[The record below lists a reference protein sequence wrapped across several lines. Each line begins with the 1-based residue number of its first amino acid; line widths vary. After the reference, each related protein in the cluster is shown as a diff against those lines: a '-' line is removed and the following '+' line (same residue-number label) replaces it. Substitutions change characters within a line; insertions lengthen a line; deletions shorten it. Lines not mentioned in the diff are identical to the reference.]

1 MPDETP
7 VDPMDEAD
15 PFDLLTDQEV
25 AKWIKMS
32 RRTLQDYRYTDRGK
46 GPPYYPISANAVRYS
61 RREVAQWLLR
71 LRKTGREKDSG
82 LKPEAVRKA
91 IEEYEQ
97 TEVIRALGETGEP
110 VEPTR
115 LRLSMKSRLIAA
127 ADHLKADESE
137 RAKRPATD
145 SLKMLTELS
154 DDNGMLFATIAR
166 LLEIIDH
173 RGLPERPT
181 PAQKTAVAAARGMLR
196 GTRWERI

>member
-15 PFDLLTDQEV
+15 PFDLLNDEEV
-25 AKWIKMS
+25 AKWVKMS

-46 GPPYYPISANAVRYS
+46 GPPFYPISANVVRYS

-71 LRKTGREKDSG
+71 LRKTGREKESG

-97 TEVIRALGETGEP
+97 TEVIRALGETGETFD
-110 VEPTR
+110 PTK
-115 LRLSMKSRLIAA
+115 LSLKSSLGTA
-127 ADHLKADESE
+127 ADQLKADESE
-137 RAKRPATD
+137 RAKRPASG

-166 LLEIIDH
+166 LLEIIDR

-181 PAQKTAVAAARGMLR
+181 PAQKAAVATARGMLR